1 MVQQNS
7 NKTQQDTMNA
17 DIKVR
22 IRIQKDTLGQ
32 QDITAETNSQ
42 MQQDKK

>member
-22 IRIQKDTLGQ
+22 IRIQQDTLGQ